1 MEKIRIQKM
10 LAANGIASRR
20 KIEEYI
26 KDGKIKVNGKIAQLG
41 EKIDETDEVE
51 INGKKIDFKNI
62 DEIQKESYV
71 LNKPLGYITT
81 VKEQFKRKKVTDLI
95 KTNKRIVPAGRLDS
109 YTTGLLILSNDG
121 ELINKITHPKQEI
134 EKTYIVGVKGNVTD
148 EKLEKLRRGVLID
161 GKKTLPAK
169 VRVLENRKND
179 LKEITRIEITIHEGR
194 NRQVRK
200 MCENQ
205 GFKVMSLHR
214 TKVGHMNLNGL
225 KIGEYRKMTKE
236 EVEKFF

>member
-10 LAANGIASRR
+10 LAANGVASRR

-26 KDGKIKVNGKIAQLG
+26 KDGKIKVNGKTAELG

-95 KTNKRIVPAGRLDS
+95 KTNKRIVPAGRLDA

-121 ELINKITHPKQEI
+121 ELINKITHPKEEI
-134 EKTYIVGVKGNVTD
+134 EKTYIAGVKGNVTD
-148 EKLEKLRRGVLID
+148 EKLENLRRGVLID

-169 VRVLENRKND
+169 IRVLENRKND

-200 MCENQ
+200 MCESQ

-214 TKVGHMNLNGL
+214 TKVGHMNLKGL

>member
-1 MEKIRIQKM
+1 MEKIRIQKI
-10 LAANGIASRR
+10 LAANGVASRR

-26 KDGKIKVNGKIAQLG
+26 KDEKIKVNGKIAELG
-41 EKIDETDEVE
+41 IKIDETDEVE
-51 INGKKIDFKNI
+51 INGKKIKFKNI
-62 DEIQKESYV
+62 DEIQKESYI

-95 KTNKRIVPAGRLDS
+95 KTNKRIVPAGRLDA

-134 EKTYIVGVKGNVTD
+134 EKTYIVGIKGNVTD
-148 EKLEKLRRGVLID
+148 EKLENLRRGVLID

-200 MCENQ
+200 MCESQ

-214 TKVGHMNLNGL
+214 TRVGHMNLKNL

>member
-1 MEKIRIQKM
+1 MKKIRIQKI
-10 LAANGIASRR
+10 LAANGVASRR

-26 KDGKIKVNGKIAQLG
+26 KNGKIKVNGKIAQLG
-41 EKIDETDEVE
+41 MKIDETDEVE
-51 INGKKIDFKNI
+51 INGKKIKFKNI
-62 DEIQKESYV
+62 DDIQKESYV

-95 KTNKRIVPAGRLDS
+95 KTNKRIVPAGRLDA

-148 EKLEKLRRGVLID
+148 EKLENLRRGVLID

-179 LKEITRIEITIHEGR
+179 LKEITRIEIIIHEGR

-200 MCENQ
+200 MCESQ

-214 TKVGHMNLNGL
+214 TRVGHMNLKGL

>member
-95 KTNKRIVPAGRLDS
+95 KTNKRIVPAGRLDA

-134 EKTYIVGVKGNVTD
+134 EKTYIAGVKGNVTD

-200 MCENQ
+200 MCESQ

-214 TKVGHMNLNGL
+214 TKVGHMNLKGL